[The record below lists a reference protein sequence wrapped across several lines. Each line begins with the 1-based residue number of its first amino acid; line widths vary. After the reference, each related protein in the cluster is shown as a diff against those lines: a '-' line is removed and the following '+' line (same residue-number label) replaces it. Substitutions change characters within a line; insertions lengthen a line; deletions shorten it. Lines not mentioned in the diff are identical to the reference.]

1 MKKLLYY
8 CSYVPADMLK
18 NAGFEMKSIHELLLD
33 ARGNA
38 NLPGSPCS
46 FLRFCGDIPYE
57 KYDGIIFANCC
68 NSSQRM
74 YDFVKYHHPDMFT
87 YIMEVPRASNEKWDC
102 QDLLRALKDYF
113 GCCVEVEQKN
123 SNQPCMQYNMPD
135 NETNLL
141 ILSSA
146 LHQEYLVELEKIFSR
161 FSCHFVTCY
170 SEKRGF
176 RYLMGEEVS
185 CPRMLDYFSYISKL
199 ISRVCGVIFISL
211 KNCDPILFAYPGI
224 HRICQENKINCLVV
238 EEEYK
243 TVISS
248 RSRIRYEAFL
258 EGLEMG
264 QRKNVE

>member
-18 NAGFEMKSIHELLLD
+18 KAGFEMKSIHELSLS

-46 FLRFCGDIPYE
+46 FIRFCCDIPYE
-57 KYDGIIFANCC
+57 EYDGVIFANCC

-74 YDFVKYHHPDMFT
+74 YDFVKYHHPDIFA
-87 YIMEVPRASNEKWDC
+87 YIMEVPRVSNEKWNC
-102 QDLLRALKDYF
+102 QDLFWALNDYF
-113 GCCVEVEQKN
+113 GCSVEDEQKN
-123 SNQPCMQYNMPD
+123 NKLPYEQRRLIDDSTD
-135 NETNLL
+135 LL

-146 LHQEYLVELEKIFSR
+146 LHQDYLKELKKIFTR
-161 FSCHFVTCY
+161 FSCHFITCN
-170 SEKRGF
+170 SEKRGIMH
-176 RYLMGEEVS
+176 LQGEEVS
-185 CPRMLDYFSYISKL
+185 CPRMLDYFSYISKQ
-199 ISRVCGVIFISL
+199 ITQVCGVILISL

-224 HRICQENKINCLVV
+224 HRICQENKIHCLMI
-238 EEEYK
+238 EEEYQ

-258 EGLEMG
+258 EGVEMG
-264 QRKNVE
+264 QKKK